1 MTGLVV
7 IMAVI
12 TCDDKFSVIGE
23 ALGLK
28 AIAHMPPAIIAP
40 IAGKPFILGISEQ
53 DLTMLW
59 WPQNVASQPFG
70 SRRDEGAT
78 MRMTTR
84 QSFGNSV
91 RQPSFPVHMDACFPL
106 RLHLHLVE
114 FLRQPVVHAG
124 KWCQIA
130 RPPTTR

>member
-7 IMAVI
+7 IMVVI

-40 IAGKPFILGISEQ
+40 VAGKPFILGVSEQ
-53 DLTMLW
+53 NLAMLR
-59 WPQNVASQPFG
+59 WPQNVASQPFR

-91 RQPSFPVHMDACFPL
+91 RQPSFPVDMDACLPL

-114 FLRQPVVHAG
+114 FLRQPVS
-124 KWCQIA
+124 
-130 RPPTTR
+130 TRGNGVRLRGRR

>member
-40 IAGKPFILGISEQ
+40 VAGEPFILGVSEQ
-53 DLTMLW
+53 DLAMLR
-59 WPQNVASQPFG
+59 WPQNVESQPFR
-70 SRRDEGAT
+70 SRSDESAT

-84 QSFGNSV
+84 QSFGNPV
-91 RQPSFPVHMDACFPL
+91 RQPSFPVDMDACFCNGPL
-106 RLHLHLVE
+106 EVNP
-114 FLRQPVVHAG
+114 FFYAAP
-124 KWCQIA
+124 
-130 RPPTTR
+130 